1 MGADTIVHLGRAY
14 VHTHTYATVCRRT
27 FSSACSNIGERAVC
41 GSLYIQNVD
50 VALSLARAAA
60 VDVAPSQALAMTDCY
75 KALAH
80 AEDHFRVSRY
90 TSMLYYRCNHT
101 SSWYY
106 SQIRSTFDM
115 GPYSVQPWAVQLSN
129 DRSLSTG

>member
-27 FSSACSNIGERAVC
+27 FSSACSNIGERSVC

-80 AEDHFRVSRY
+80 AKDHFVSPGIRACY
-90 TSMLYYRCNHT
+90 TIGVIILLLGT
-101 SSWYY
+101 
-106 SQIRSTFDM
+106 I
-115 GPYSVQPWAVQLSN
+115 V
-129 DRSLSTG
+129 